1 MANPNPNPN
10 PSVVRWSRG
19 TASPPTLTPTLTL
32 TPTPILTLTQ
42 TQTPAPTLTLT
53 LTLNPNPNPNQDSEQ
68 SLPLERAGVDFSRP
82 ADSDGGGPPGTQR
95 CTCVEPG
102 NPRPSH
108 NSYVCRTGESAEV
121 SEKYFCPLRLACVPA
136 AEWAWEG
143 PERRPCAL
151 WTGTAWEYNSK
162 RTPTTNSWAA
172 PPIAVTAT
180 LPMTSRAQP
189 LDAADG
195 SLPTTAAHLES
206 RHLAVDEGGL
216 VGGFARLRSL
226 TAKATATLDRLRDR
240 AHASHSIHM

>member
-1 MANPNPNPN
+1 M
-10 PSVVRWSRG
+10 
-19 TASPPTLTPTLTL
+19 
-32 TPTPILTLTQ
+32 
-42 TQTPAPTLTLT
+42 
-53 LTLNPNPNPNQDSEQ
+53 
-68 SLPLERAGVDFSRP
+68 
-82 ADSDGGGPPGTQR
+82 
-95 CTCVEPG
+95 
-102 NPRPSH
+102 
-108 NSYVCRTGESAEV
+108 

-172 PPIAVTAT
+172 PPITVTAT
-180 LPMTSRAQP
+180 LPMTSKAQP

-206 RHLAVDEGGL
+206 RHLAVEGGL

-226 TAKATATLDRLRDR
+226 TAKATATLNRLRDR
-240 AHASHSIHM
+240 AHASHDPYVTWF